1 MACLTRVSSTIYP
14 TDGQLG
20 VGSALPYLQPEV
32 GYATIARA
40 DRQAVS
46 YAMVSIVTRLLMS
59 RQINSLS
66 GMIGGMSARVPK
78 RLTRHVCSMSAVWGA
93 ADSICSN
100 RVLRV
105 VIPKRSSAALFGK
118 EVDIDQHFM
127 KRTVDIVKML
137 LALFA
142 RNKSQQG

>member
-66 GMIGGMSARVPK
+66 GMIGGMSARVLVFG
-78 RLTRHVCSMSAVWGA
+78 RRDHGSLHTTR
-93 ADSICSN
+93 
-100 RVLRV
+100 
-105 VIPKRSSAALFGK
+105 
-118 EVDIDQHFM
+118 
-127 KRTVDIVKML
+127 
-137 LALFA
+137 
-142 RNKSQQG
+142 